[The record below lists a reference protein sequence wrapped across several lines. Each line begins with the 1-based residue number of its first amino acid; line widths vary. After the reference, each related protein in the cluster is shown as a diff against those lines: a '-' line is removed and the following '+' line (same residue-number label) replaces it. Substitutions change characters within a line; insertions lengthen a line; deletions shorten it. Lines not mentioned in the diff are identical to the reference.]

1 MTTASM
7 QCGLC
12 GTSFTRIERGC
23 STCPLNAG
31 CDLVKCPSCGFQF
44 PRSSR
49 LIDWARSVLARF
61 RRWFP

>member
-7 QCGLC
+7 HCGLC
-12 GTSFTRIERGC
+12 GHVFTRIERGC
-23 STCPLNAG
+23 GTCPLNAG

-49 LIDWARSVLARF
+49 LIDWIRSVLTRF